1 MAKQSPFPGM
11 DPYLESHWRD
21 VHADLI
27 ALSRT
32 ALNLA
37 LPGDLVARMEGRVVI
52 DRVDYASPRAI
63 YPDVRVYEDPSTAT
77 QSVSGAGKSA
87 IAEPIVLE
95 FDTEEHTETF
105 VTILDA
111 DGGELVTVIEFL
123 SPTNKWQGEGRDEFR
138 RKRNELIES
147 KVNFVEV
154 DLVREGS
161 WRELLRPVVAPARVH
176 TAYRAIIRRFHPVRR
191 VELYPIS
198 IRHPLPTIPIPLREN
213 DADVPLGL
221 QELVEQAYRNGRYDH
236 TDYTTSCEPPLDE
249 EDAAWAD
256 ELLRNAGL
264 RPAK

>member
-32 ALNLA
+32 ALNLT
-37 LPGDLVARMEGRVVI
+37 LPGDLVARMEERVVI
-52 DRVDYASPRAI
+52 DRVDYASP
-63 YPDVRVYEDPSTAT
+63 PSTAT
-77 QSVSGAGKSA
+77 QSVSDAGKSA

-123 SPTNKWQGEGRDEFR
+123 SPTNKRQGEGRDEFR

-161 WRELLRPVVAPARVH
+161 WRELLRPVVAPARVQ
-176 TAYRAIIRRFHPVRR
+176 TAYRATIRRFHPVRR

-198 IRHPLPTIPIPLREN
+198 ICHPLPTIPIPLRDN

-221 QELVEQAYRNGRYDH
+221 QELVDQAYRNGRYDH

-264 RPAK
+264 RPAKK